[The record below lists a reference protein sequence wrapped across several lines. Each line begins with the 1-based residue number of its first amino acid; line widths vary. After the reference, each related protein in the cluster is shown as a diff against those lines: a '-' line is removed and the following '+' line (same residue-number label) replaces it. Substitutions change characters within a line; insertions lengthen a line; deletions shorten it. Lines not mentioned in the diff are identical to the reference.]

1 MAKTAKNHKSM
12 SARSKGFLALVVLLA
27 ITVFISFLSVSGIHY
42 GEDGVMQLL
51 PWVPVCSENWPEALP
66 LSRSLGGGM
75 YTVLNATVAEGENLE
90 DELAASKKSV
100 EARLAALGETDAK
113 VTVEGNALRVELP
126 AMDEEAMHSW
136 IEFVSM
142 PGKFELQNMSGVSV
156 FSAPFAKTSVGLNSA
171 NSGYEMT
178 IEFSKEDTQTL
189 NEVVAANGVLF
200 NAFCDGSVVANYVSV
215 ENGKVVMSVGQ
226 DLTTASNVAVLCMN
240 PVTVSLTHNHGG
252 EGEGEVAASAGAILS
267 IVLIVCAAL
276 LVVGAVYLIAK
287 GKLTGFSAIIT
298 VWCAVML
305 ECFFYAT
312 LVRSTVTLA
321 NLLMLVVGLVL
332 ALYAAALRTKE
343 ISKLIGEG
351 STPKSANKL
360 GLRTAAKKVW
370 LAHGVLLV
378 LSLIMMIFGFSKV
391 VGYALCCGVVAS
403 AFVAPVMRLFQAC
416 FIAMTGKAA
425 NFGKVK

>member
-1 MAKTAKNHKSM
+1 MGQPSFVFVCLSLQLQLLHARIEAAFDLMAYAVHDDRRIRLRLHLLKGGEAHLVFVRLQHEPCVLREDRD
-12 SARSKGFLALVVLLA
+12 SARDLRADGKRVVSQVRHQA
-27 ITVFISFLSVSGIHY
+27 RRRFQQIPGGGRGHVIGQRPAGSA
-42 GEDGVMQLL
+42 
-51 PWVPVCSENWPEALP
+51 VPV
-66 LSRSLGGGM
+66 
-75 YTVLNATVAEGENLE
+75 
-90 DELAASKKSV
+90 
-100 EARLAALGETDAK
+100 
-113 VTVEGNALRVELP
+113 
-126 AMDEEAMHSW
+126 
-136 IEFVSM
+136 
-142 PGKFELQNMSGVSV
+142 
-156 FSAPFAKTSVGLNSA
+156 VG
-171 NSGYEMT
+171 
-178 IEFSKEDTQTL
+178 QTL

-321 NLLMLVVGLVL
+321 NLLMLVVGLAL

-351 STPKSANKL
+351 NTPKSANKL

>member
-142 PGKFELQNMSGVSV
+142 PGKFE
-156 FSAPFAKTSVGLNSA
+156 
-171 NSGYEMT
+171 
-178 IEFSKEDTQTL
+178 
-189 NEVVAANGVLF
+189 
-200 NAFCDGSVVANYVSV
+200 
-215 ENGKVVMSVGQ
+215 
-226 DLTTASNVAVLCMN
+226 
-240 PVTVSLTHNHGG
+240 
-252 EGEGEVAASAGAILS
+252 
-267 IVLIVCAAL
+267 
-276 LVVGAVYLIAK
+276 
-287 GKLTGFSAIIT
+287 
-298 VWCAVML
+298 
-305 ECFFYAT
+305 
-312 LVRSTVTLA
+312 
-321 NLLMLVVGLVL
+321 
-332 ALYAAALRTKE
+332 
-343 ISKLIGEG
+343 
-351 STPKSANKL
+351 
-360 GLRTAAKKVW
+360 
-370 LAHGVLLV
+370 
-378 LSLIMMIFGFSKV
+378 
-391 VGYALCCGVVAS
+391 
-403 AFVAPVMRLFQAC
+403 
-416 FIAMTGKAA
+416 
-425 NFGKVK
+425 